1 MRRAAG
7 IAWLENNNAGTLI
20 KNTLSIPFDRSDYSK
35 SLGLKE
41 KLQAEG
47 YPVIL
52 DETVNARS
60 LQSHINELKESGQEV
75 NDELFKV
82 YHKTET
88 IIKKGKNDE

>member
-1 MRRAAG
+1 M
-7 IAWLENNNAGTLI
+7 
-20 KNTLSIPFDRSDYSK
+20 
-35 SLGLKE
+35 
-41 KLQAEG
+41 QA
-47 YPVIL
+47 
-52 DETVNARS
+52 S